1 VHAGASYTTSL
12 GDIWLS
18 QGDTQ
23 LLAFPPVTGIAKKHP
38 HTYQSLAAFE
48 PAPAPAPVLP

>member
-1 VHAGASYTTSL
+1 MHAGASYTTSL